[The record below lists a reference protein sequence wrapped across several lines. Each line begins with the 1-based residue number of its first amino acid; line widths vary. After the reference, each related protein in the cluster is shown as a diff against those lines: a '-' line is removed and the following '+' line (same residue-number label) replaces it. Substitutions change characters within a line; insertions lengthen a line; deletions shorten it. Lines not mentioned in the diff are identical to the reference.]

1 MKRPVPFPLLAAVCL
16 LIPGE
21 PCAGTGEGEEVLPFT
36 ALIEGKQSCAGALI
50 AENWVLTAAHC
61 PTKDNPK
68 VIIGAHC
75 TSQNRK
81 CGHIFSIKKAISYPC
96 FDSESYEGDLQLLQL
111 AGKVPKTKALRTLPL
126 PKPEEVSPHTRCHV
140 AGWRSTRRDSSKL
153 SKSLREL
160 NVTVIDQ
167 KMCNNNKHYNF
178 SQRIVDH
185 SMICA
190 GGTGNSCDVVSGSP
204 LICEGIFRGVS
215 SFRECCG
222 PKKPGVYTLLIR
234 KYLDWIRKTMAGAA

>member
-21 PCAGTGEGEEVLPFT
+21 PCAGTGEREEVLPFV
-36 ALIEGKQSCAGALI
+36 ALIEGEQSCAGALI

-61 PTKDNPK
+61 PMKVKPK

-75 TSQNRK
+75 RSQDRK
-81 CGHIFSIKKAISYPC
+81 CGHVFSIKNAIPYPC

-111 AGKVPKTKALRTLPL
+111 AGKVPKTKAVRTLPL
-126 PKPEEVSPHTRCHV
+126 PEPGRVRPHTRCHV
-140 AGWRSTRRDSSKL
+140 AGWGSTGRDSSKL
-153 SKSLREL
+153 SRSLREL
-160 NVTVIDQ
+160 NVTVIDR
-167 KMCNNNKHYNF
+167 KICNDNKHYNF
-178 SQRIVDH
+178 SRVIVDC

-190 GGTGNSCDVVSGSP
+190 GGTGNSCEVVSGSP

-215 SFRECCG
+215 SFRECCD
-222 PKKPGVYTLLIR
+222 PKKPGVYTLFIP
-234 KYLDWIRKTMAGAA
+234 KYLNWIRKTMAGAA